1 MHTIPGNAQHIGA
14 RREQQDDFGF
24 SDLDDCNFI
33 SHGGVLAIV
42 ADGMGGLAMGR
53 DASRLAKQ
61 TMLEEYEA
69 KAPEES
75 IPEALRRALEAANS
89 AVYELSRQTGQE
101 GEVGTTLVAA
111 VIKDHDLYWVS
122 VGDSRIYLYRQEEL
136 CQLTTDHDY
145 ARELAR
151 MAEAG
156 RITWEEASRDPNRRA
171 LTSYLGLPHLA
182 EVDHCTQPVPLEE
195 GDRILLCSDGLY
207 GSLATG
213 EMAALLETNAQE
225 SAELLIEAALTKQK
239 ASQDNL
245 TVAILACERE
255 GFLRRLAN
263 LPVLRDFHNWRQNW
277 PMVVTAAIIG
287 ALCAGSGIWAA
298 NKYWFAAAPMVQ
310 EAKPLLGQERTPASI
325 PAKLAEP
332 AKPAGAAI
340 SPGISSQPLGT
351 NTLSSQAVPP
361 ATPPMMEKEGQG
373 AAAPSKL
380 RTTSPKVAKQ
390 KKAQGNN
397 QNKNIS
403 KDKNQEQDKRRK
415 IPE

>member
-69 KAPEES
+69 KTPEES
-75 IPEALRRALEAANS
+75 IPDALRRALEAANT
-89 AVYELSRQTGQE
+89 AVCELSRQAGQE

-111 VIKDHDLYWVS
+111 VIKDHDLHWVS
-122 VGDSRIYLYRQEEL
+122 VGDSRIYFYRQGEL
-136 CQLTTDHDY
+136 YQLTTDHDY

-156 RITWEEASRDPNRRA
+156 QITWEEAAGDPNRRA
-171 LTSYLGLPHLA
+171 LTSYLGLPHLI
-182 EVDHCTQPVPLEE
+182 EVDQSSQPVPLKAD
-195 GDRILLCSDGLY
+195 DRILLCSDGLY
-207 GSLATG
+207 GSLTIA
-213 EMAALLETNAQE
+213 EMAEFLETNAQE

-239 ASQDNL
+239 TSQDNL

-255 GFLRRLAN
+255 RFCHRLKY

-277 PMVVTAAIIG
+277 SMLITAAIIG

-298 NKYWFAAAPMVQ
+298 TRYWPAAAPIVQ
-310 EAKPLLGQERTPASI
+310 EVNQSLGQRKMAESI
-325 PAKLAEP
+325 PPKLTEP
-332 AKPAGAAI
+332 AKPAGATI
-340 SPGISSQPLGT
+340 SPGISGQPLGA
-351 NTLSSQAVPP
+351 NTLPSQAVSP
-361 ATPPMMEKEGQG
+361 ATPPMMENKGQG
-373 AAAPSKL
+373 AAVPAKP
-380 RTTSPKVAKQ
+380 RTTPPKVAKQ
-390 KKAQGNN
+390 QRDQSNN

-403 KDKNQEQDKRRK
+403 KDKNKEQDKRRK
-415 IPE
+415 ISE